1 MTNTQQIKKISTEI
15 SNIKKELQSV
25 GQPTDLKS
33 QWMTGLE
40 VSHALGM
47 SAKTLQRLRH
57 CGALPFSKVHG
68 KIYFKRSDVEQML
81 EDNYQKIT
89 RYCGCR

>member
-1 MTNTQQIKKISTEI
+1 MTNTQQIKKISSEI
-15 SNIKKELQSV
+15 SSIKKELQSV

-40 VSHALGM
+40 VCHALGM
-47 SAKTLQRLRH
+47 SAKTLQRLRQ

-68 KIYFKRSDVEQML
+68 KIFFKRIDVEQML
-81 EDNYQKIT
+81 ENNYHKVT
-89 RYCGCR
+89 PYCGCK

>member
-1 MTNTQQIKKISTEI
+1 MTNTQQIRKISTEI
-15 SNIKKELQSV
+15 NNIKKELQSV

-33 QWMTGLE
+33 KWMTGIE
-40 VSHALGM
+40 VGHALGM
-47 SAKTLQRLRH
+47 SAKTLQRLRQ

-81 EDNYQKIT
+81 EDNYQKVT